1 VSWLLPSAFSIAGG
15 AALAAIVLHLIAR
28 SRPVAESLPT
38 ARFVPQRPIRARARS
53 IALSDVPL
61 LLLRIAAVLAL
72 GAGVAA
78 PVFAAAHGRVRRI
91 VIVDR
96 SRYVA
101 DPREARDSARAAIR
115 DGDVVLAFDSVATRL
130 SGPAALD
137 SGVTGPAAGSL
148 SAAIATAL
156 RSAAQ
161 IASQTDSIEL
171 VIVSPVST
179 EEIDPATTTIR
190 DQWPGRIRV
199 VRLREAASYEQAP
212 RVESVDGSADVVV
225 AGLSL
230 MGVMQPHGDVRVV
243 RGRPSAGDTA
253 WASDS
258 GHVLVHWPAS
268 AADAAWEPRPTIDAI
283 GGVASASGTLIG
295 RFPRVWT
302 LTGSAVARWA
312 DGDAAAVEHRVGRGC
327 IRDVGIV
334 VDPASDLTL
343 RAPFRR
349 FAERLLEPCGGVA
362 RTRRADSSATESFVA
377 GKRFTRLATASSLR
391 EPSGESSRWTP
402 WLLGLGAALLLV
414 EVAARRMDRR
424 LT

>member
-1 VSWLLPSAFSIAGG
+1 VSWLLPSALAIAGV
-15 AALAAIVLHLIAR
+15 AALAALALHLIAR
-28 SRPVAESLPT
+28 SRPLAESLPT
-38 ARFVPQRPIRARARS
+38 ARFVPQRPVRARARS

-72 GAGVAA
+72 GAAVAA
-78 PVFAAAHGRVRRI
+78 PVFPAAHGRVWRI

-96 SRYVA
+96 SRDVTDA
-101 DPREARDSARAAIR
+101 REARDSARAVFR
-115 DGDVVLAFDSVATRL
+115 DGDVLLAFDSVARRL
-130 SGPAALD
+130 SGLAALD
-137 SGVTGPAAGSL
+137 SAATVPTAGSM
-148 SAAIATAL
+148 SAALAMAL
-156 RSAAQ
+156 HVAAQ
-161 IASQTDSIEL
+161 IASDADSIEL
-171 VIVSPVST
+171 VIVSPVT
-179 EEIDPATTTIR
+179 VEEIDRATTTIR

-199 VRLREAASYEQAP
+199 VRLRDATNDERAP
-212 RVESVDGSADVVV
+212 RVESADGSADVVL

-230 MGVMQPHGDVRVV
+230 MGVVQSRGDVRVV

-268 AADAAWEPRPTIDAI
+268 ADGAAWQPRPTIDAI
-283 GGVASASGTLIG
+283 GGVASSSGTLIG

-302 LTGSAVARWA
+302 LTGSAIARWA
-312 DGDAAAVEHRVGRGC
+312 DGDAAAVEHGVGRGC

-362 RTRRADSSATESFVA
+362 RTRRADSSAIESIVG
-377 GKRFTRLATASSLR
+377 GKGITRLATASSLR
-391 EPSGESSRWTP
+391 EPSGESSFWTP

-424 LT
+424 A